1 MILRRGACDIARCG
15 RVLSLYAGKL
25 RWRASTERERIGGMG
40 RIGRH
45 RRAFLWVAGILAL
58 LMLCVLASY
67 ASYNGGLVE
76 SIGAGAYQ
84 NTSAPASLTRDGVT
98 LSATHSRYVAVETI
112 TLTVT
117 NRSSA
122 PIYVPDIS
130 RYYPLH
136 TEYSSTPFSCL
147 AIETEFLDSYGWR
160 SLGRGCNWS
169 WTCPGGALRS
179 LPAPGVLMIA
189 PGQTVDFPLY
199 DGEDSYPPWSPGAYR
214 FDFLFTR
221 TPLQASRGDWPTPL
235 AIPHSELLTT
245 PPVTLTNAWWIPPQ
259 YHHTPP
265 RCPFAA

>member
-1 MILRRGACDIARCG
+1 MR
-15 RVLSLYAGKL
+15 
-25 RWRASTERERIGGMG
+25 
-40 RIGRH
+40 RIGRR
-45 RRAFLWVAGILAL
+45 RRALLWVAGIIAL
-58 LMLCVLASY
+58 SILCVSASY
-67 ASYNGGLVE
+67 AEYNVGNVE
-76 SIGAGAYQ
+76 SVGASLYQ
-84 NTSAPASLTRDGVT
+84 NTSVPASSTRDSVT
-98 LSATHSRYVAVETI
+98 LTATHSRYLSVETI
-112 TLTVT
+112 TLTVM

-122 PIYVPDIS
+122 SIYVPDIS

-169 WTCPGGALRS
+169 WACPGGALPS
-179 LPAPGVLMIA
+179 PPAPGVLMIA
-189 PGQTVDFPLY
+189 PGKAADFALY
-199 DGEDSYPPWSPGAYR
+199 DGEATYSPWSPGVYR

-221 TPLQASRGDWPTPL
+221 TPLQASRSDWPTPL